1 MSEQEKKT
9 AEECERISR
18 KLDRVLRGSEMDA
31 AVRATAASLNKLLAN
46 EGMCVRIEYF
56 CSTRFVSL

>member
-1 MSEQEKKT
+1 MSEKERIL
-9 AEECERISR
+9 AEECERLSS

-46 EGMCVRIEYF
+46 EGVSVRIEYF
-56 CSTRFVSL
+56 YSTRFVA